1 MKNDIWYWRDKIRY
15 QILVFGK
22 WFEGQS
28 VEAEK
33 GRREW
38 RVEERDAINIAG
50 DVEGAIGEF
59 FGGIGN
65 AVFG

>member
-33 GRREW
+33 GRRE
-38 RVEERDAINIAG
+38 
-50 DVEGAIGEF
+50 
-59 FGGIGN
+59 
-65 AVFG
+65 